1 MHFSDKSVLIV
12 VYKSPN
18 VNTRCNRRYI
28 GYSSADHYRLR
39 PLVTVFASSSLTR
52 LCNNNRIYI
61 CTLSID
67 GNMNNVLALR
77 VCLVA

>member
-1 MHFSDKSVLIV
+1 MYFSDKNVLIV

-18 VNTRCNRRYI
+18 VNTHCNRRYI
-28 GYSSADHYRLR
+28 GYSSSDHYPLL

-52 LCNNNRIYI
+52 LCSNNRIYI

-67 GNMNNVLALR
+67 ENMNNVLALR
-77 VCLVA
+77 VCLIT

>member
-28 GYSSADHYRLR
+28 GYSSADHYPLR

-61 CTLSID
+61 YTLSINE
-67 GNMNNVLALR
+67 NMNNVLALR

>member
-18 VNTRCNRRYI
+18 VNTLCNRRYI
-28 GYSSADHYRLR
+28 GYSSSDHYPLW
-39 PLVTVFASSSLTR
+39 PLVTVFASSSLIR
-52 LCNNNRIYI
+52 LCSNNRIYI

-67 GNMNNVLALR
+67 ENINDVLMLR